1 MKRTKAAILLTIL
14 LSLILLIIQTGCESV
29 TPDTTVNTA
38 LTSAAETSARKT
50 SEAPSETSDI
60 IDSGLMG
67 KWFEDSSRQITGLP
81 YKSIELFDD
90 GTLIVAGKS
99 QGTYEIVDGKII
111 ASIDEETYSGKYDIS
126 GSKLTI
132 TLDDGQSKSY
142 TSGSALLIGKW
153 VEEIAKDING
163 LPLDSIEFFED
174 GTATVAD
181 RYTGTYRI
189 VDGKLEVE
197 VTGETH
203 SGDYSI
209 YGSKLT
215 ITLDD
220 GQSKVY
226 LKK

>member
-38 LTSAAETSARKT
+38 LPAAAETSARKT
-50 SEAPSETSDI
+50 SETPSETSDI

-67 KWFEDSSRQITGLP
+67 KWFEDSSQQIAGLP

-99 QGTYEIVDGKII
+99 QGTYEIIDGKIV
-111 ASIDEETYSGKYDIS
+111 ASIDAETYTGKYDIS

-142 TSGSALLIGKW
+142 TSGAALLIGKW
-153 VEEIAKDING
+153 IEETAKDING

-174 GTATVAD
+174 GTTIIAG
-181 RYTGTYRI
+181 RYTGTYRLI
-189 VDGKLEVE
+189 NGRLEVTE
-197 VTGETH
+197 SDVLH
-203 SGDYSI
+203 SGQYSI